1 MSQAT
6 ASQASAEA
14 TGPGASGSRSLSWAL
29 AALAGV
35 ALLVLGLA
43 LGLLVGSSGDD
54 DPGEGSVEAGFA
66 RDMSVH
72 HGQAV
77 DMATTILVRTDD
89 PVLASVARDMALT
102 QQAQIGRMQ
111 GWLATW
117 GLPPTGDEPAMSWMQ
132 QLGSEHADHGLE
144 PDGRMPG
151 MATEEELVALRSEPT
166 GAAEVLFLE
175 LMTDHHLAGVAMAEA
190 ALEGTDEPDVELLA
204 ESMVRSQ
211 QAEIEVMR
219 DLLAARGAAPAAGGE
234 AGGEA
239 DPHAGHGG

>member
-1 MSQAT
+1 VTAT
-6 ASQASAEA
+6 AHADPETSDRRD
-14 TGPGASGSRSLSWAL
+14 GPGLRWGL
-29 AALAGV
+29 AAVAGV

-43 LGLLVGSSGDD
+43 LGLLLSGGDD
-54 DPGEGSVEAGFA
+54 DGPAEGSVEAGFA

-77 DMATTILVRTDD
+77 DMATTILLRTDD
-89 PVLASVARDMALT
+89 PVLGSVARDMALT

-111 GWLATW
+111 GWLAAW
-117 GLPPTGDEPAMSWMQ
+117 ELPPTGSEPAMTWMHH
-132 QLGSEHADHGLE
+132 LGSEHADHGLE

-151 MATEEELVALRSEPT
+151 MATEEELAQLRDLPVDE
-166 GAAEVLFLE
+166 AEVLFLQ
-175 LMTDHHLAGVAMAEA
+175 LMTDHHVSGVAMAEA

-211 QAEIEVMR
+211 QSEIDVMR
-219 DLLAARGAAPAAGGE
+219 DLMAARGAAPSEGAE
-234 AGGEA
+234 QT